1 MMDKKTVKNSTWLR
15 QLSMAIYLS
24 PQNLPSTMAQSNHA
38 ISVSCDKIAGE
49 TERQEK
55 YAELGRLSISEVRG
69 TVCSIPTFR
78 QRSKEGGCDHCK
90 NCNFCTKRA
99 ALEGGG
105 LIGNGI

>member
-1 MMDKKTVKNSTWLR
+1 MNVRMATEFLR
-15 QLSMAIYLS
+15 S
-24 PQNLPSTMAQSNHA
+24 
-38 ISVSCDKIAGE
+38 KINRLEEIADFI
-49 TERQEK
+49 ERQEQ

-99 ALEGGG
+99 ALEGAD
-105 LIGNGI
+105 